1 MLDAE
6 TARTLLQESG
16 LNAAAAQLDSVIEHA
31 LHSECTYAQFLVE
44 LLTAERAERRR
55 RSQEVLFRFSHLP
68 SRKRLDE
75 FDFNYQPSIDRKQ
88 INELSSLSFAG
99 RAENIILLGPPGVG
113 KTHLAIGL
121 AVKAVEAG
129 MKVYYSTLSGL
140 IEDLHKA
147 NEHGRFSQ
155 RWKTYTRPSVLI
167 IDEIGYSQLSRREAE
182 MLFRLVSER
191 YERGSI
197 IITSN
202 KHFTEWGELLSDHV
216 LATALLDRLL
226 HHAYVINI
234 RGNTYRLKDRL
245 KGGTPASIHHNSPEA
260 ENSTNI
266 PSS

>member
-1 MLDAE
+1 
-6 TARTLLQESG
+6 
-16 LNAAAAQLDSVIEHA
+16 
-31 LHSECTYAQFLVE
+31 
-44 LLTAERAERRR
+44 
-55 RSQEVLFRFSHLP
+55 
-68 SRKRLDE
+68 
-75 FDFNYQPSIDRKQ
+75 
-88 INELSSLSFAG
+88 
-99 RAENIILLGPPGVG
+99 
-113 KTHLAIGL
+113 
-121 AVKAVEAG
+121 
-129 MKVYYSTLSGL
+129 
-140 IEDLHKA
+140 
-147 NEHGRFSQ
+147 
-155 RWKTYTRPSVLI
+155 
-167 IDEIGYSQLSRREAE
+167 

-245 KGGTPASIHHNSPEA
+245 KGSAPASIHHNSPEA